1 MDQLIIGD
9 VHSYDDFEAS
19 VAERRNIKPK
29 KKIIKETVPFSNITH
44 DFSAI
49 NGEIYWEER
58 TLEYVFEIIADSAE
72 ELEAKKQPFIS
83 WIMNVANEKLYDPFI
98 EDYHFIAT
106 FDDIDDDDS
115 EIEKSTITVRFKAY
129 PYMIS
134 NNVRTW
140 EFPVAYTYKE
150 VTVFN
155 NSSHRIIPTIYADV
169 PSKIISNSYIIS
181 IPDGEIT
188 DERFMLY
195 PGENSLTIAT
205 TATTDEGVLDTE
217 ATGTIWIKFYEEVF

>member
-58 TLEYVFEIIADSAE
+58 TLEYVFEITAESAE
-72 ELEAKKQPFIS
+72 ELEAKKQPFMS
-83 WIMNVANEKLYDPFI
+83 WIMNVANAELHDPFI
-98 EDYHFIAT
+98 EDYHFLAT
-106 FDDIDDDDS
+106 FDEIDDDDS

-134 NNVRTW
+134 NEEQVW
-140 EFPVAYTYKE
+140 EFPVAFGPQTVE
-150 VTVFN
+150 VFN

-169 PSKIISNSYIIS
+169 KSTIYGDKASVS
-181 IPDGEIT
+181 IPVGEIT

-195 PGENSLTIAT
+195 PGVNSLKIGTSAW
-205 TATTDEGVLDTE
+205 TDDGVTDTE